1 MFGLGSGDMG
11 SLGYPPVYRP
21 SSSRRKMSKRDMTP
35 PTITLT
41 SNAAAASSKHHTYP
55 SATEYFEPAIDGPPS
70 PGHIRAYTEH
80 MRRGSAV
87 VNKSSTPSFT
97 STSSFR
103 SRQSSLDSSSQINLQ
118 RNLSQKSNSSSMAT
132 KERPDSL
139 NLFGKSLFSRSSKKF
154 RRYHGSMGS
163 SSSSSLVKEGRNS
176 PEFAAGGHSPPPAN
190 SRLRKNTISGP
201 YNFQHLTHTAQEQVP
216 ELKNIPPMKL
226 VTEFSTLRTSQAPTN
241 GGLKGIRARDLMF
254 ENFSSVALDHVP
266 DAPSS
271 PTSPTNSRRPTTPQR
286 RGVLR
291 KSLSPPQ
298 QTWRAINYSV
308 SHDNLRSPP
317 VRPPRSPPSPHCPIQ
332 PPARVSSRT
341 ASTFFNTI
349 DPMSV
354 VPAGLQESTPFDF
367 THEAQS
373 PPSPPKW
380 NSEFEFSDK
389 HMSHAVTTPG
399 DEAWPLSAP
408 LGSDFGGDLAD
419 VPEEEEHGGRRRSRT
434 SVSSGELRMS
444 KSVPGLRTRALEQ
457 APELPEM
464 GSYFA
469 RAGSNDTTRLPR
481 FSITPNHQMFSDSW
495 EDDIDYC
502 YEHEAEANC
511 DYDWDRRSTV
521 EHANSPKIPAAKAAQ
536 NENTVSPT
544 RFRPSLLV
552 PAPFDLPELSPLS
565 GISSASSYLRTPTNF
580 MAGQR
585 PTSYA
590 STFKESDGFNLSP
603 TLLIPGDDYHQSEHD
618 ALFDTYHHDHVPS
631 ATIFPM
637 DSYDQPSSPVD
648 ETLSSTMSYRS
659 SVYSHNSL
667 RSSSSTRYNRSSQD
681 SALLVYQAGNMS
693 KAHRSIGSASS
704 LPDLVP
710 SALRSKRE
718 SRTLPTTI
726 SDPEL
731 ITQSV
736 ASLKIQEDEP
746 VEPAPAPAP
755 QSHPI
760 VHHPRKSKSIN
771 HFPPPQSLSTLVSD
785 SHAAPSS
792 SILSPV
798 AESFTD
804 SPPRAEMKSSFMRA
818 LQTPVSVESVI
829 SNHGRKISA
838 PIDSIMAAS
847 GSSPK
852 TRSRSNTAG
861 TTAGKRRG
869 SYMLFP
875 LPPA

>member
-21 SSSRRKMSKRDMTP
+21 SSKRKMSKRDMTP

-55 SATEYFEPAIDGPPS
+55 SATQYFEPAIDGPPS

-103 SRQSSLDSSSQINLQ
+103 SRQSSLDSSSQIHLQ
-118 RNLSQKSNSSSMAT
+118 RNSSQKSNSSSMAT

-154 RRYHGSMGS
+154 RRNHGSMGS

-176 PEFAAGGHSPPPAN
+176 PDFPAGGHSPPSTS

-201 YNFQHLTHTAQEQVP
+201 YNFQHLTHTAQEQVS
-216 ELKNIPPMKL
+216 ELKNMPAMKL
-226 VTEFSTLRTSQAPTN
+226 VTEFSTLRTSQAPTK

-271 PTSPTNSRRPTTPQR
+271 PTSPTNTRRPITPQP

-298 QTWRAINYSV
+298 QTWRAVNYSV

-332 PPARVSSRT
+332 PPARTSSKT
-341 ASTFFNTI
+341 ASTFFNHV
-349 DPMSV
+349 DPIST
-354 VPAGLQESTPFDF
+354 VPMNLQESTPFDF
-367 THEAQS
+367 TNEAQP

-408 LGSDFGGDLAD
+408 LSGDLTGDLTD
-419 VPEEEEHGGRRRSRT
+419 VPEEEEHGGRCRSRA
-434 SVSSGELRMS
+434 SVSSGELRTS

-457 APELPEM
+457 APELPDM

-469 RAGSNDTTRLPR
+469 RAGSKDAARLPR
-481 FSITPNHQMFSDSW
+481 FSVTLNHEMFSDSW

-521 EHANSPKIPAAKAAQ
+521 ENAASPMIPATKARLPRCSPAQ
-536 NENTVSPT
+536 NEHNTSPT

-552 PAPFDLPELSPLS
+552 PAPFDLPDLSPLS
-565 GISSASSYLRTPTNF
+565 GISSASSYLPTPTTF
-580 MAGQR
+580 LSGQR
-585 PTSYA
+585 PNSHA
-590 STFKESDGFNLSP
+590 SSFKESDGFNLSP
-603 TLLIPGDDYHQSEHD
+603 TLLIPGDDYPHQSEHD

-648 ETLSSTMSYRS
+648 ETLSSTLSYRS
-659 SVYSHNSL
+659 STYSHGSF
-667 RSSSSTRYNRSSQD
+667 RSSSSTRYRSSQD
-681 SALLVYQAGNMS
+681 SALLVYQAGSMS

-718 SRTLPTTI
+718 SRVFPTTI

-731 ITQSV
+731 ITQTV
-736 ASLKIQEDEP
+736 ASLKIQEEEP
-746 VEPAPAPAP
+746 VDSAPAH
-755 QSHPI
+755 QPI
-760 VHHPRKSKSIN
+760 AHYPRKSKSIN
-771 HFPPPQSLSTLVSD
+771 HFPPPQSISTLIFD
-785 SHAAPSS
+785 SAC
-792 SILSPV
+792 ILSPV

-804 SPPRAEMKSSFMRA
+804 SPPRTELKSSVMRA
-818 LQTPVSVESVI
+818 LQTPVPVESVI
-829 SNHGRKISA
+829 SSHGRKISA
-838 PIDSIMAAS
+838 PIDSIMS
-847 GSSPK
+847 PSSPKELK

-861 TTAGKRRG
+861 ATAAKRRG

-875 LPPA
+875 LPPV